1 MLRNGKQNKYFNCT
15 SSSDKEILKNNI
27 EYSFCEKCGCILLK
41 GQGGIINYTLKAKQK
56 RLPLDISPIDIIR
69 HMKIKTEEDYPFI
82 NEEYNINK
90 DDKNKERILRAI
102 NVYLKH
108 RKMILLKLQ
117 KLMKT
122 FDYCD
127 MIFYQCLFYLDT
139 YLSRDITESTTEK
152 KNIILFNWLFS
163 LFSQIQRNRYI

>member
-1 MLRNGKQNKYFNCT
+1 MLRNGKQTKYCNCT
-15 SSSDKEILKNNI
+15 LSSDKEILKNNK

-41 GQGGIINYTLKAKQK
+41 GQGGIINYTLKAKLK

-82 NEEYNINK
+82 YEEYNINK

-127 MIFYQCLFYLDT
+127 MIFYQCLFY
-139 YLSRDITESTTEK
+139 
-152 KNIILFNWLFS
+152 
-163 LFSQIQRNRYI
+163 

>member
-1 MLRNGKQNKYFNCT
+1 
-15 SSSDKEILKNNI
+15 
-27 EYSFCEKCGCILLK
+27 
-41 GQGGIINYTLKAKQK
+41 
-56 RLPLDISPIDIIR
+56 
-69 HMKIKTEEDYPFI
+69 MKIKTEEDYPFI
-82 NEEYNINK
+82 HEEYNINK

-152 KNIILFNWLFS
+152 KILYYLIGYFLCSVKFKEIDIYEPSLDSFYDLSKGIYLSKLFNIMFSVIQLMIGFHNLFQMELYLIAKLIILMK
-163 LFSQIQRNRYI
+163 